1 MQRKNIENL
10 QHSHSFGHDA
20 KRPGEVR
27 TFIVIAITASM
38 MILEIATGIAFGSMA
53 LLADGLHMGSHAVA
67 LAINAFAYIYARRHA
82 KDQRFSFGTGKVN
95 TLGGYTGAVL
105 LAVFAAMMVFE
116 SISRLL
122 NPVDIAFNQAILV
135 ATLGLL
141 VNGASVFILDVEH
154 SHEDH
159 SHAHH
164 DHAHHHDHNL
174 KSAYLHV
181 LADAL
186 TSLLAIFAL
195 LIGKY
200 FGAIWMDPLMGIV
213 GAVLVTKWSLGLLK
227 STSSILL
234 DQQETDEECRK
245 VREVIESDGK
255 HTVVDLHLWN
265 LGSGISSGIISIV
278 SSDPQ
283 TTNYYKEKINE
294 VAELQHIT
302 VELHSDN
309 GDDH

>member
-1 MQRKNIENL
+1 MY
-10 QHSHSFGHDA
+10 
-20 KRPGEVR
+20 KR
-27 TFIVIAITASM
+27 
-38 MILEIATGIAFGSMA
+38 
-53 LLADGLHMGSHAVA
+53 
-67 LAINAFAYIYARRHA
+67 
-82 KDQRFSFGTGKVN
+82 Q
-95 TLGGYTGAVL
+95 
-105 LAVFAAMMVFE
+105 
-116 SISRLL
+116 
-122 NPVDIAFNQAILV
+122 
-135 ATLGLL
+135 LL

-154 SHEDH
+154 SHDDH

-234 DQQETDEECRK
+234 DQQGTEEECRK

-309 GDDH
+309 GDDR

>member
-1 MQRKNIENL
+1 
-10 QHSHSFGHDA
+10 
-20 KRPGEVR
+20 
-27 TFIVIAITASM
+27 
-38 MILEIATGIAFGSMA
+38 MA

-154 SHEDH
+154 SHDDH

-164 DHAHHHDHNL
+164 DHTHHHDHNL

-213 GAVLVTKWSLGLLK
+213 GALLVTKWSLGLLK

-234 DQQETDEECRK
+234 DQQETDEKCRK